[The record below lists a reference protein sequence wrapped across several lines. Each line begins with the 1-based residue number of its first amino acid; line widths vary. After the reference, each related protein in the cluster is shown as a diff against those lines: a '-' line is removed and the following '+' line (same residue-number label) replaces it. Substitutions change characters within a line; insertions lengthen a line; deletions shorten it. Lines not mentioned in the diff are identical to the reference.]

1 MSIIQVSNLSFGYEG
16 SFTNVFENVSFQMDT
31 DWKLGFV
38 GRNGRGKTTFLN
50 LLMGK
55 YPFQGKISAS
65 TQFEYFPFFVQ
76 DPDVRTHSLVE
87 KLAPGAASWQ
97 IEKEVSLL
105 KLKLEVLERLF
116 STLSNGEQT
125 TVLLASLFLR
135 ENRFLL
141 IDEPTNHLD
150 LEGRKAV
157 SSYLNTKNGFIVV
170 SHDRSFLDACVDHIL
185 SINKANI
192 EVQQGNFSSW
202 WQNKLLQDQVEKTKL
217 KRNNKSDGM
226 IDKGFIGHK
235 AAKMMMRSKAI
246 DTRRDAQVK
255 AKSQLIKNLENEE
268 TLKLFPLDFHSKLLV
283 DMEDVSIRYGE

>member
-1 MSIIQVSNLSFGYEG
+1 
-16 SFTNVFENVSFQMDT
+16 
-31 DWKLGFV
+31 
-38 GRNGRGKTTFLN
+38 

-202 WQNKLLQDQVEKTKL
+202 WQNKVLQDQFELKKDEKLRQELHRLSAASKRNASWSDQVEKTKL